1 METLFAWL
9 LRVLLPRHVRTRYG
23 LEMRQTF
30 RGRLADARRHGPR
43 ALWRAAVREYVDL
56 ARAAVASRRRN
67 PIAGEDVMTVT
78 GPAARGSLASGLALD
93 VRFAW
98 RLLRRAPGFT
108 TAAVA
113 TLAIGIGAN
122 AAIFSVIYGVML
134 APLPYSESNR
144 IVALFHA
151 TPTSSRGTHSPVA
164 LLDYEQ
170 RSRAFAAIG
179 IYESQPVVLTGQG
192 EADRLGGTLVTPAFF
207 DVLGLRAARGRLL
220 QPADRLVATDV
231 VVISHRL
238 WRSRLGGREVL
249 GTRIRLD
256 GQLREI
262 VGVMPPAAG
271 FPAETDVW
279 MPLAFSPDDLRP
291 GQRGA
296 HYVEAIARLR
306 DGIDLDA
313 AQQDVD
319 RVSAG
324 LAQEYPNYHENT
336 TLAVVPLI
344 DAQTENVS
352 LILRVLLG
360 AVVLVLLVACS
371 NVANLLLARATRRHG
386 EVAVRAAL
394 GAGRARLVR
403 QFVVESLMLAAAGG
417 AAGLLLASW
426 TLRPLLALAPAGLP
440 RAADIGLHLP
450 VVLFTL
456 GVATLCGLAFG
467 LVPALG
473 VTRRDLV
480 SAINDGGGQRTVGR
494 SRARARR
501 TLAVGQLAL
510 ALVLVTG
517 SILLLRTLD
526 NLQRVEPGFDPSNL
540 LTFRLT
546 LPEMT
551 YGTPPLV
558 LGRYRELLDELSRI
572 PGVTR
577 AGMALGAPF
586 SRRNP
591 VMSFDLPAA
600 PTEAEQVTS
609 MRVIGGDYFQTLR
622 VPLVEG
628 RLFDAR
634 DSETG
639 QLVAIVNQ
647 AWVRRFMNGASPV
660 GQPIDLDAS
669 LTRGAP
675 RGDRTIVGVV
685 GDVRQRSLSG
695 APEPDVFIPYAQHPV
710 ETALFLVRTSGD
722 PVLVAGPVRERLRAL
737 DADLPLWQ
745 LATMEDLI
753 GATTAARRFTSLLLG
768 VFAATAVLL
777 AAVGLYSVLAY
788 DVTQRTR
795 EIGVRMALGADP
807 AAVLRLFLRDGVRVG
822 VAGAVLGLAGTL
834 AFGGVI
840 ESLLFEVRHRDP
852 LVLSAAAAV
861 VLVLALLASFLPA
874 RRATRLDPVRS
885 LRT

>member
-1 METLFAWL
+1 MKTLFAWL
-9 LRVLLPRHVRTRYG
+9 LRLLPRDVRTRYA
-23 LEMRQTF
+23 LDMRRTF
-30 RGRLADARRHGPR
+30 RRRLADARRQGSP
-43 ALWRAAVREYVDL
+43 AVIRAAAREYVDL
-56 ARAAVASRRRN
+56 ARAAVTSRRRN
-67 PIAGEDVMTVT
+67 PMAGGATMAVPEPVR
-78 GPAARGSLASGLALD
+78 RGSAVSGLALD

-108 TAAVA
+108 TVA
-113 TLAIGIGAN
+113 IVTLAIGIGAN
-122 AAIFSVIYGVML
+122 AAIFSVIYGVVL
-134 APLPYSESNR
+134 APLPYPDSHR
-144 IVALFHA
+144 IVALFYT
-151 TPTSSRGTHSPVA
+151 TPTGSRGTHSPVA

-170 RSRAFAAIG
+170 RSRVFAAIG
-179 IYESQPVVLTGQG
+179 IYDSQPVVLTGQG
-192 EADRLGGTLVTPAFF
+192 EAARLAGTLVTPAFF
-207 DVLGLRAARGRLL
+207 DVLGLRAAQGRLL

-238 WRSRLGGREVL
+238 WRSRLGSGEVL

-262 VGVMPPAAG
+262 VGVMPPETA

-279 MPLAFSPDDLRP
+279 MPLVFSPDDLRP
-291 GQRGA
+291 NQRGA

-306 DGIDLDA
+306 DGIDIEA

-324 LAQEYPNYHENT
+324 LAQEYPNYHEDT

-352 LILRVLLG
+352 LILQILLG

-371 NVANLLLARATRRHG
+371 NVANLLLSRATRRHG
-386 EVAVRAAL
+386 EVAVRASL
-394 GAGRARLVR
+394 GAGRARLAR

-426 TLRPLLALAPAGLP
+426 TLRPLLALAPADLP

-450 VVLFTL
+450 VVFFTL

-467 LVPALG
+467 LVPAFG

-480 SAINDGGGQRTVGR
+480 SAINEGGGQRTVGR
-494 SRARARR
+494 SRGRAQRA
-501 TLAVGQLAL
+501 LAIGQLAL

-546 LPEMT
+546 LPATT
-551 YGTPPLV
+551 YGEPSLV
-558 LGRYRELLDELSRI
+558 LARYRELLDELSRI
-572 PGVTR
+572 PGVTHT
-577 AGMALGAPF
+577 GMALGAPF

-591 VMSFDLPAA
+591 VTSFELPAA
-600 PTEAEQVTS
+600 PTDAEQVTS

-634 DSETG
+634 DSEAG
-639 QLVAIVNQ
+639 QLVALVNQ
-647 AWVRRFMNGASPV
+647 AWVRRFTNGTSPI
-660 GQPIDLDAS
+660 GQPIELNAS
-669 LTRGAP
+669 LTGGAP

-695 APEPDVFIPYAQHPV
+695 EPEPDVFIPYAQHPV

-722 PVLVAGPVRERLRAL
+722 PGFVAGPVRERLRAL
-737 DADLPLWQ
+737 DADLPLWE
-745 LATMEDLI
+745 LATMEELI

-795 EIGVRMALGADP
+795 EIGVRMALGAD
-807 AAVLRLFLRDGVRVG
+807 AASVLRLFLHDGVRVG
-822 VAGAVLGLAGTL
+822 VAGAALGLVGTL

-840 ESLLFEVRHRDP
+840 ESLLFDVRHRDP
-852 LVLSAAAAV
+852 LALSAAAAA
-861 VLVLALLASFLPA
+861 VLLLAVLASLLPA
-874 RRATRLDPVRS
+874 RRATRLDPVRA
-885 LRT
+885 LRN